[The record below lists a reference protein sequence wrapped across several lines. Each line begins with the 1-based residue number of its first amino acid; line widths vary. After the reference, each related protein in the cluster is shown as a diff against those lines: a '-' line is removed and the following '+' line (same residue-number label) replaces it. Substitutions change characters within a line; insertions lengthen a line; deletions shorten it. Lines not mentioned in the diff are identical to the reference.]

1 MAQFFDRSCG
11 GRRSLAAGALAIM
24 LPLLAV
30 AGARAEQYPDRTIRI
45 VQPFAPGG
53 STDVL
58 ARGLAQRL
66 SEAMGQP
73 VVVESRPGANGIVAA
88 QSVARSAPDGYTML
102 LTTGSHTANPHTMK
116 ALPYDALKD
125 FSPISQL
132 AGSYGLALLTNLP
145 VASVADLTALA
156 RQKPGALSYATAGV
170 GNLTHVAGRLYEVR
184 AGIEMIAVPYN
195 TPSLI
200 PDTISGS
207 VSMTFNSL
215 ITAVP
220 LVRQGQLKTIAI
232 TGDRR
237 SPALPDTPTMSEAGV
252 KDYVLTGYFG
262 ILFPAGVPK
271 DRVARIHQETVK
283 ALASPE
289 LKRIVE
295 QNGLFVVGSSPD
307 EFAAYLARDYA
318 YQGGLIQELGL
329 KAK

>member
-1 MAQFFDRSCG
+1 MLPILMFTRVGRSAV
-11 GRRSLAAGALAIM
+11 AAGALLLV
-24 LPLLAV
+24 LPVLGIIE
-30 AGARAEQYPDRTIRI
+30 AGAEQYPSRVIRI
-45 VQPFAPGG
+45 VQPFPPGG

-58 ARGLAQRL
+58 ARGLAQKL
-66 SEAMGQP
+66 SESMGQP

-88 QSVARSAPDGYTML
+88 QSVAKSAPDGYTML

-116 ALPYDALKD
+116 NLPYDALKD
-125 FSPISQL
+125 FAPISQL

-145 VASVADLTALA
+145 VTSVAELTALA
-156 RQKPGALSYATAGV
+156 KQKPGTLSYATAGV

-200 PDTISGS
+200 PDTISGA

-220 LVRQGQLKTIAI
+220 LVKQGQIKAIAI

-252 KDYVLTGYFG
+252 KDYALTGYFG

-271 DRVARIHQETVK
+271 ERVARIHQETVK

-295 QNGLFVVGSSPD
+295 QNGLYVVGSSPD
-307 EFAAYLARDYA
+307 EFAAYLARDHA
-318 YQGGLIQELGL
+318 FQGGLMDELGL
-329 KAK
+329 NAK